1 MYRIFIVEDDEVIAR
16 VLGEHL
22 RQWGYTT
29 QCVQDFEHVL
39 AEAEAFAPQLML
51 WIFPCLFSTASTG
64 APNCAGAPACP
75 SFSFPLPRIK

>member
-39 AEAEAFAPQLML
+39 AEVDA
-51 WIFPCLFSTASTG
+51 CLFSTGSTG

-75 SFSFPLPRIK
+75 LFSFLPPQIK

>member
-39 AEAEAFAPQLML
+39 AEVDALSL
-51 WIFPCLFSTASTG
+51 IH
-64 APNCAGAPACP
+64 
-75 SFSFPLPRIK
+75 I